1 MSNKNGYIYILI
13 NPALKDVLKIGR
25 TSADS
30 EKRKIELDKALKAG
44 TGISSDFIVGY
55 DDYVD
60 DCVAIENQIHKKLD
74 KYRVSQNKE
83 FFNLSLKVAIK
94 TLIQIIAD
102 EQNKPKIDFT
112 KPAEPDYKIK
122 WNNLNFNL
130 QQLIKNQIIL
140 NSNITDK
147 EIIDCLR
154 NLIDFSQ
161 DKNEKKLVIELYK
174 QINYRDNLRKW
185 FNDLPSHQKHL
196 IKSYTSRQLTD
207 NEFNEILNLK
217 TFDCREKDFVTEI
230 KHLTILK
237 NLETLNLSHTKIDDL
252 QGIENFENLKELHFN
267 QTNVKNLK
275 PLLKLTNLKTVHC
288 IGSKID
294 KKDIDYFYEFR
305 KDCEIVNKSFM
316 DNAK

>member
-1 MSNKNGYIYILI
+1 M
-13 NPALKDVLKIGR
+13 KDVLKIGR

-44 TGISSDFIVGY
+44 TGVSSDFIIGY
-55 DDYVD
+55 DEFVEDTVT
-60 DCVAIENQIHKKLD
+60 IENLIHKKLD
-74 KYRVSQNKE
+74 KYRVNQNKE
-83 FFNLSLKVAIK
+83 FFNIPLKDAVK
-94 TLIQIIAD
+94 TLIQIISD
-102 EQNKPKIDFT
+102 EQNKPKIDFNVP
-112 KPAEPDYKIK
+112 KEPEYKTK
-122 WNNLNFNL
+122 WNNINFKL
-130 QQLIKNQIIL
+130 RQLIKNQIKL
-140 NSNITDK
+140 NNNLSDN

-161 DKNEKKLVIELYK
+161 DKNEKKLVLELYK

-185 FNDLPSHQKHL
+185 FNELQSHQKQL
-196 IKSYTSRQLTD
+196 IKSYINRQLSD
-207 NEFNEILNLK
+207 SEFDEILNIK
-217 TFDCREKDFVTEI
+217 HFDCREKDFVTEI
-230 KHLTILK
+230 KPLIILK

-275 PLLKLTNLKTVHC
+275 PLLKLTNLKTVYC

-305 KDCEIVNKSFM
+305 KDCEIINKSFM
-316 DNAK
+316 DK